1 MESLSRLV
9 LHNGFL
15 CLLFFMTTGSG
26 AFAGEIGDIAV
37 IYDQGWVAYGV
48 TVDTAPTLALGNTNL
63 GIWVDPTA
71 ITPGNIGGFD
81 FLLCAAV
88 NSMELL
94 YVEPGPDLPSGWEYL
109 TYRKGPAAGGCAEA
123 CDGMQIRIRGIAN
136 LDNGVLP
143 PPETYRPS
151 GCIARMVFSVS
162 GNWAFMG
169 QCNPVAFC
177 SAECHDNVLTSVG
190 GDTLYL
196 ATSGMGLEPG
206 FDPMACAGAIPNL
219 TVVPSFSVSTGYIC
233 VLDPDPPMDM
243 NLNGIG
249 NEVGDYVLFSNFMR
263 YGPIVWTPPYQATQ
277 VQSSDYNNDGV
288 LLTPA
293 DLFILR
299 WYLTGTWLQFPHPP
313 EFGW

>member
-1 MESLSRLV
+1 
-9 LHNGFL
+9 
-15 CLLFFMTTGSG
+15 MTAGSG
-26 AFAGEIGDIAV
+26 AFAREIGDIAV

-48 TVDTAPTLALGNTNL
+48 TVDTAPSATLMNTSL
-63 GIWVDPTA
+63 GIWIDQATLP
-71 ITPGNIGGFD
+71 PGDIGGFD

-151 GCIARMVFSVS
+151 GCIARMVFAIS

-177 SAECHDNVLTSVG
+177 SAECHDNVLTSIG

-196 ATSGMGLEPG
+196 ATTGMGLEPG
-206 FDPMACAGAIPNL
+206 FDPIACVGALPNQ
-219 TVVPSFSVSTGYIC
+219 TVIPSFSVSTGYIC
-233 VLDPDPPMDM
+233 VREPWNVGDL
-243 NLNGIG
+243 NLNGVHK
-249 NEVGDYVLFSNFMR
+249 EVGDFVLFSNYKR
-263 YGPIVWTPPYQATQ
+263 YGTVVWTPPYEV
-277 VQSSDYNNDGV
+277 VQEQESDINNDG
-288 LLTPA
+288 LRLTPA
-293 DLFILR
+293 DMFALR
-299 WYLTGTWLQFPHPP
+299 WYITGYWLQFPLPFQL
-313 EFGW
+313 EW